1 MANSQSV
8 ELTASGNRP
17 TIEQEERRSIRAC
30 SSVESSLA
38 TRRISDLY
46 ALATRRI
53 SDLYALATRRISD
66 LYALAIA
73 VRVNSAWIDL
83 PEHSVVGT

>member
-53 SDLYALATRRISD
+53 SDLYALA
-66 LYALAIA
+66 IA